1 LPKTCANRSY
11 VAGEQGV
18 SKSLTMP
25 ECMICYETND
35 TVAPCG
41 SNTNCS
47 ATVCSSCFHNCK
59 GSAIEGYF
67 DNCPFCKTIDRRRGM
82 NDYFNFIVNEMY
94 VYEDYGEGSKLAKL
108 LENTTYLEDEEYVEY
123 ITRDILCDMVDEVE
137 EDNGIDEEA
146 LELELRELVLKH
158 NIQ

>member
-1 LPKTCANRSY
+1 
-11 VAGEQGV
+11 
-18 SKSLTMP
+18 
-25 ECMICYETND
+25 
-35 TVAPCG
+35 
-41 SNTNCS
+41 
-47 ATVCSSCFHNCK
+47 
-59 GSAIEGYF
+59 
-67 DNCPFCKTIDRRRGM
+67 M

>member
-1 LPKTCANRSY
+1 
-11 VAGEQGV
+11 
-18 SKSLTMP
+18 
-25 ECMICYETND
+25 
-35 TVAPCG
+35 
-41 SNTNCS
+41 
-47 ATVCSSCFHNCK
+47 
-59 GSAIEGYF
+59 
-67 DNCPFCKTIDRRRGM
+67 
-82 NDYFNFIVNEMY
+82 MY